1 MLLTLTFAIVSMC
14 GPREEVVL
22 FASGALDV
30 VDDDGVLDWIAA
42 DVAHDDSPVCIDGAT
57 DGVGADVDNLSLGA
71 QRAAAVADV
80 LAANGVVRSR
90 LVLTSHGEL
99 GAPQEE
105 AQPYR
110 RVVVRFT
117 PRAPDAADVLDLP
130 LPPSERPAPDRVV
143 TLKQRRATRVPPQP
157 VHAWVLGLDP
167 QWRRPAGAAVVAVG
181 AACGAGVGLGLCCVA
196 PFTAPL
202 GVSVAAGAL
211 DEGAEP
217 DALGGAGIG
226 ALVGGAVALV
236 VLGAAV
242 ASQTND
248 PVVAVV
254 LLAAVPATTGLG
266 AGVGAVAG
274 WWNSPSGRAMA
285 SEAR

>member
-22 FASGALDV
+22 FASGAVDV
-30 VDDDGVLDWIAA
+30 VDHDGVLDWIAA
-42 DVAHDDSPVCIDGAT
+42 DVARDDSPVCIDGAT
-57 DGVGADVDNLSLGA
+57 DGVGADVDNLNLGA

-130 LPPSERPAPDRVV
+130 LPPPSQRPAPDRV
-143 TLKQRRATRVPPQP
+143 LKHQRAARATPQP

-211 DEGAEP
+211 DEAPEP

-236 VLGAAV
+236 VLGTAV
-242 ASQTND
+242 AAQNKD

-254 LLAAVPATTGLG
+254 LLAAVPATTGVG